1 MGFGLPKMVPPVD
14 EVLQPSPTGKG
25 ELPPN
30 RLYPRDFSAAAEKL
44 DAPLSVLEVL
54 DAAPVDAVSK
64 PSLPRLMDKPDGEA
78 FGAGV
83 EVLDAPPFAAAP
95 NFQSAMPGKRID
107 GAAFGAGGN
116 RLPCGGA
123 LVAAVE
129 ALDAPPLIPP
139 PDSALVSP
147 NPGTPNG

>member
-14 EVLQPSPTGKG
+14 EVLQPSPTGEG
-25 ELPPN
+25 ELLPN
-30 RLYPRDFSAAAEKL
+30 RLYPWDFGAAAENF
-44 DAPLSVLEVL
+44 DAPLSVVEVL
-54 DAAPVDAVSK
+54 NAAPVDAISE
-64 PSLPRLMDKPDGEA
+64 PPLPKLTDKPDGEA

-83 EVLDAPPFAAAP
+83 EVLDAPSFAAAP
-95 NFQSAMPGKRID
+95 NFQSAMPGKWID

-116 RLPCGGA
+116 RFPCGGA

-139 PDSALVSP
+139 PDSAPVSP

>member
-14 EVLQPSPTGKG
+14 EVLQPTPTGKG
-25 ELPPN
+25 ELPPK
-30 RLYPRDFSAAAEKL
+30 RLYPRGFGAAAEKL
-44 DAPLSVLEVL
+44 DAPLSVVEVL

-64 PSLPRLMDKPDGEA
+64 PPMPKLTDKPDGEA
-78 FGAGV
+78 IGAGV

-95 NFQSAMPGKRID
+95 NFQSAMPGKWID
-107 GAAFGAGGN
+107 GAAFGAGGK
-116 RLPCGGA
+116 RFPCGGP

-139 PDSALVSP
+139 PDSAPVRP